1 MKTANFKEKA
11 GKTVFTIAAMICVIA
26 VIAIF
31 GFMIVKSLP
40 AFRKI
45 GFFNFVFGD
54 NWSPDRLDKY
64 DDASLSGTYGVFKMI
79 IGTLAATVGALVIG
93 GTLGYFTAV
102 FIAFYCPERL
112 KKIFSSTVNLLAGIP
127 SVVYGFFGIMFLLPL
142 LANFAPNNGSGLLA
156 TSLILGI
163 MIMPTVVSLSK
174 TSLEAVP
181 RAYYE
186 GALALGSTHSQ
197 AVFGTV
203 TKAAKSG
210 VTASLVLGIGR
221 ALGETMA
228 VVMVAGNSV
237 AYPDSLFNS
246 FRVLTANIVM
256 EMGYAGEVQ
265 QGALVA
271 TGVILLVFVLI
282 VNLIFGAI
290 SKKTIKSAV
299 NKTGLFSRIFKKDD
313 EKSNVTGK
321 ITNGIATDEKS
332 GVKNSVASGVAS
344 KITSGVATD
353 EKSNEKGGEKNDAKN
368 GVTKRN
374 IFFEKIGDFF
384 SSLKYKMK
392 TASVGAGVSVGAGIF
407 AGITLLL
414 IIGFVLVK
422 GAPTLFSNPHLLFGK
437 YEFNSEKITILP
449 SIVTTL
455 MTVALSLL
463 VAVPIGIC
471 TAIFLNEY
479 AKKNNVFIKIIRGAI
494 DLLNGVPSIVY
505 GLFGMITFVALIKG
519 RSTIMAGSLT
529 VGIML
534 LPTIVRSTEESLK
547 SVQDSLR
554 EGSFALGAGKMRTIF
569 KIVLPSALP
578 GILSAIILSMGR
590 VISESAPF
598 IYTMGSVI
606 SAMPGGYFDSNATLA
621 VALYRLSGEGW
632 YVNEAYAT
640 AVVLIVLVLAL
651 NFLAELIA
659 GKLNKKLQGEK

>member
-31 GFMIVKSLP
+31 GFMLVKSLP
-40 AFRKI
+40 TFRKI

-299 NKTGLFSRIFKKDD
+299 NKTCLFSRIFKKDD
-313 EKSNVTGK
+313 EKS
-321 ITNGIATDEKS
+321 A
-332 GVKNSVASGVAS
+332 VKNSVASGVAS

-353 EKSNEKGGEKNDAKN
+353 EKGGEKNDAKSD
-368 GVTKRN
+368 VTKRN
-374 IFFEKIGDFF
+374 IVFEKIGDFF

-479 AKKNNVFIKIIRGAI
+479 AKKNNVFIKIIREAI

-606 SAMPGGYFDSNATLA
+606 SAIPTGYFDSNATLA

>member
-1 MKTANFKEKA
+1 MNTTKIKEKT
-11 GKTVFTIAAMICVIA
+11 GQTIFTVAAIICVIA
-26 VIAIF
+26 VAAIF
-31 GFMIVKSLP
+31 VFMLIKSIP
-40 AFRKI
+40 ALNKI
-45 GFFNFVFGD
+45 GLFDFIFGD

-64 DDASLSGTYGVFKMI
+64 ENATLSGSYGILKMI
-79 IGTLAATVGALVIG
+79 VGTLAATVGALLIG

-102 FIAFYCPERL
+102 FIAFYCPKKL
-112 KKIFSSTVNLLAGIP
+112 KKIFSSMVNLLAGIP
-127 SVVYGFFGIMFLLPL
+127 SVVYGFFGIVFLLPL

-181 RAYYE
+181 RCYYE
-186 GALALGSTHSQ
+186 GATALGSTHSQ

-282 VNLIFGAI
+282 VNLVFGFI
-290 SKKTIKSAV
+290 SKKAIKGAV
-299 NKTGLFSRIFKKDD
+299 EGKGLFSKIFKR
-313 EKSNVTGK
+313 
-321 ITNGIATDEKS
+321 
-332 GVKNSVASGVAS
+332 
-344 KITSGVATD
+344 
-353 EKSNEKGGEKNDAKN
+353 NEK
-368 GVTKRN
+368 TKKTT
-374 IFFEKIGDFF
+374 FLTKCKDKIAGF
-384 SSLKYKMK
+384 KYKIK
-392 TASVGAGVSVGAGIF
+392 AANIGAGIAISAGVF
-407 AGITLLL
+407 AGTILLL
-414 IIGFVLVK
+414 VIGFIFVK
-422 GAPTLFSNPHLLFGK
+422 GAPHLFTNPHLLFGK
-437 YEFNSEKITILP
+437 YKFDSEQITILP
-449 SIVTTL
+449 SIITTL
-455 MTVALSLL
+455 MTVGLSLL
-463 VAVPIGIC
+463 ISVPIGIC
-471 TAIFLNEY
+471 TAVFLNEY
-479 AKKNNVFIKIIRGAI
+479 AKKNNFFIKIIRGAI

-505 GLFGMITFVALIKG
+505 GLFGMITFVALIG
-519 RSTIMAGSLT
+519 GTSSILAGTLTIS
-529 VGIML
+529 IML

-554 EGSFALGAGKMRTIF
+554 EGSLALGAGKMRTIF

-578 GILSAIILSMGR
+578 GIMSAIILSMGR
-590 VISESAPF
+590 VIAESAPF

-606 SAMPGGYFDSNATLA
+606 SATPAGYLDSNATLA

-640 AVVLIVLVLAL
+640 AVVLIILVLGL
-651 NFLAELIA
+651 NLLAELIA
-659 GKLNKKLQGEK
+659 GKLNKKLQGDK

>member
-1 MKTANFKEKA
+1 M
-11 GKTVFTIAAMICVIA
+11 FTIAAMICVIA

-31 GFMIVKSLP
+31 GFMLVKSLP

-127 SVVYGFFGIMFLLPL
+127 SVVYGFFGITFLLPL

-203 TKAAKSG
+203 TKAAESG

-313 EKSNVTGK
+313 EKS
-321 ITNGIATDEKS
+321 

-353 EKSNEKGGEKNDAKN
+353 EKGGEKNDAKN

-455 MTVALSLL
+455 MTLALSLL

-471 TAIFLNEY
+471 TAISLNEY

-606 SAMPGGYFDSNATLA
+606 SAMPAGYFDSNATLA

-659 GKLNKKLQGEK
+659 GKLNKKLQGKK

>member
-31 GFMIVKSLP
+31 GFMLVKSLP

-127 SVVYGFFGIMFLLPL
+127 SVVYGFFGITFLLPL

-299 NKTGLFSRIFKKDD
+299 NKTGLFSQIFKK
-313 EKSNVTGK
+313 N
-321 ITNGIATDEKS
+321 DEKS

-344 KITSGVATD
+344 KITSGVASKITSGVATD
-353 EKSNEKGGEKNDAKN
+353 EKGGEKNDAKN
-368 GVTKRN
+368 GGTKRN
-374 IFFEKIGDFF
+374 IVFEKIGDFF

-422 GAPTLFSNPHLLFGK
+422 GAPTLFANPHLLFGK

-606 SAMPGGYFDSNATLA
+606 SAMPTGYFDSNATLA

>member
-1 MKTANFKEKA
+1 MNTTKIKEKT
-11 GKTVFTIAAMICVIA
+11 GQTIFTVAAIICVIA
-26 VIAIF
+26 VAAIF
-31 GFMIVKSLP
+31 IFMLIKSIP
-40 AFRKI
+40 ALNKI
-45 GFFNFVFGD
+45 GLFDFIFGD

-64 DDASLSGTYGVFKMI
+64 ENATLSGSYGILKMI
-79 IGTLAATVGALVIG
+79 VGTLAATVGALLIG

-102 FIAFYCPERL
+102 FIAFYCPKKL
-112 KKIFSSTVNLLAGIP
+112 KKIFSSMVNLLAGIP
-127 SVVYGFFGIMFLLPL
+127 SVVYGFFGIVFLLPL

-181 RAYYE
+181 RCYYE
-186 GALALGSTHSQ
+186 GATALGSTHSQ

-282 VNLIFGAI
+282 VNLVFGFI
-290 SKKTIKSAV
+290 SKKAIKGAV
-299 NKTGLFSRIFKKDD
+299 EGKGLFSKIFKR
-313 EKSNVTGK
+313 
-321 ITNGIATDEKS
+321 
-332 GVKNSVASGVAS
+332 
-344 KITSGVATD
+344 
-353 EKSNEKGGEKNDAKN
+353 NEK
-368 GVTKRN
+368 TKKTT
-374 IFFEKIGDFF
+374 FLTKCKDKIAGF
-384 SSLKYKMK
+384 KYKIK
-392 TASVGAGVSVGAGIF
+392 AANIGAGMAISAGVF
-407 AGITLLL
+407 AGTILLL
-414 IIGFVLVK
+414 VIGFIFVK
-422 GAPTLFSNPHLLFGK
+422 GAPHLFTNPHLLFGK
-437 YEFNSEKITILP
+437 YKFDSEQITILP
-449 SIVTTL
+449 SIITTL
-455 MTVALSLL
+455 MTVGLSLL
-463 VAVPIGIC
+463 ISVPIGIC
-471 TAIFLNEY
+471 TAVFLNEY
-479 AKKNNVFIKIIRGAI
+479 AKKNNFFIKIIRGAI

-505 GLFGMITFVALIKG
+505 GLFGMITFVALIG
-519 RSTIMAGSLT
+519 GTSSILAGTLTIS
-529 VGIML
+529 IML

-554 EGSFALGAGKMRTIF
+554 EGSLALGAGKMRTIF

-578 GILSAIILSMGR
+578 GIMSAIILSMGR
-590 VISESAPF
+590 VIAESAPF

-606 SAMPGGYFDSNATLA
+606 SATPAGYLDSNATLA

-640 AVVLIVLVLAL
+640 AVVLIILVLGL
-651 NFLAELIA
+651 NLLAELIA
-659 GKLNKKLQGEK
+659 GKLNKKLQGDK

>member
-1 MKTANFKEKA
+1 MNTTKIKEKT
-11 GKTVFTIAAMICVIA
+11 GQTIFTVAAVICVIA
-26 VIAIF
+26 VAAIF
-31 GFMIVKSLP
+31 VFMLIKSIP
-40 AFRKI
+40 ALNKI
-45 GFFNFVFGD
+45 GLFDFIFGD

-64 DDASLSGTYGVFKMI
+64 ENATLSGSYGILKMI
-79 IGTLAATVGALVIG
+79 VGTLAATVGALLIG

-102 FIAFYCPERL
+102 FIAFYCPKKL
-112 KKIFSSTVNLLAGIP
+112 KKIFSSMINLLAGIP
-127 SVVYGFFGIMFLLPL
+127 SVVYGFFGIVFLLPL

-181 RAYYE
+181 RSYYE

-237 AYPDSLFNS
+237 AYPETFFNS

-290 SKKTIKSAV
+290 SKKAV
-299 NKTGLFSRIFKKDD
+299 KGAVGGKGLFSKFFKKN
-313 EKSNVTGK
+313 EKTKKNTFWTK
-321 ITNGIATDEKS
+321 IT
-332 GVKNSVASGVAS
+332 
-344 KITSGVATD
+344 
-353 EKSNEKGGEKNDAKN
+353 DA
-368 GVTKRN
+368 
-374 IFFEKIGDFF
+374 F
-384 SSLKYKMK
+384 STFKYKIK
-392 TASVGAGVSVGAGIF
+392 TANIAAGTSIAAGIF
-407 AGITLLL
+407 AGAVLLL
-414 IIGFVLVK
+414 VIGFIFVK
-422 GAPTLFSNPHLLFGK
+422 GFPTLISSPHLLFGK
-437 YEFNSEKITILP
+437 YEFDSEKITILP
-449 SIVTTL
+449 SIITTL
-455 MTVALSLL
+455 MTVGLSLL
-463 VAVPIGIC
+463 ISVPIGLC

-479 AKKNNVFIKIIRGAI
+479 ASKNNFFIKIIRGAI

-505 GLFGMITFVALIKG
+505 GLFGMITFVALIG
-519 RSTIMAGSLT
+519 GTSSILAGTLTIS
-529 VGIML
+529 IML

-554 EGSFALGAGKMRTIF
+554 EGSLALGAGKMRTIF

-578 GILSAIILSMGR
+578 GIMSAIILSMGR
-590 VISESAPF
+590 VIAESAPF

-606 SAMPGGYFDSNATLA
+606 SATPTGYLDSNATLA

-640 AVVLIVLVLAL
+640 AVVLIILVLGL
-651 NFLAELIA
+651 NLLAELIA
-659 GKLNKKLQGEK
+659 GKLNKKLQGDK

>member
-31 GFMIVKSLP
+31 GFMLVKSLP

-79 IGTLAATVGALVIG
+79 TGTLAATVGALVIG

-127 SVVYGFFGIMFLLPL
+127 SVVYGFFGITFLLPL

-237 AYPDSLFNS
+237 AYPDSIFNS

-290 SKKTIKSAV
+290 SKTTIKSAV

-313 EKSNVTGK
+313 EKS
-321 ITNGIATDEKS
+321 
-332 GVKNSVASGVAS
+332 GVKNSVASGVA
-344 KITSGVATD
+344 TD
-353 EKSNEKGGEKNDAKN
+353 EKGDEKGGEKNDATS
-368 GVTKRN
+368 GVTNRN
-374 IFFEKIGDFF
+374 IVFEKIGDFF

-422 GAPTLFSNPHLLFGK
+422 GAPTLFTNPHLLFGK

-449 SIVTTL
+449 SIATTL

>member
-1 MKTANFKEKA
+1 M
-11 GKTVFTIAAMICVIA
+11 FTIAAMICVIA

-31 GFMIVKSLP
+31 GFMLVKSLP

-313 EKSNVTGK
+313 EKS
-321 ITNGIATDEKS
+321 
-332 GVKNSVASGVAS
+332 GVKTSVASGVAS

-353 EKSNEKGGEKNDAKN
+353 EKSDEKGGEKNDAKS

-392 TASVGAGVSVGAGIF
+392 TTSVGAGVSVGAGIF

-422 GAPTLFSNPHLLFGK
+422 GAPTLFTNPHLLFGK
-437 YEFNSEKITILP
+437 YEFNSEKITVLP

>member
-31 GFMIVKSLP
+31 GFMLVKSLP

-127 SVVYGFFGIMFLLPL
+127 SVVYGFFGITFLLPL

-203 TKAAKSG
+203 TKAAESG

-313 EKSNVTGK
+313 EKS
-321 ITNGIATDEKS
+321 DE
-332 GVKNSVASGVAS
+332 KNSVASGVAS
-344 KITSGVATD
+344 KITNGVASKITSGVATY
-353 EKSNEKGGEKNDAKN
+353 EKGSEKNDAKS

-374 IFFEKIGDFF
+374 IVFEKIADFF

-606 SAMPGGYFDSNATLA
+606 SAIPAGYFDSNATLA

>member
-79 IGTLAATVGALVIG
+79 IGTLAATVGSLVIG

-127 SVVYGFFGIMFLLPL
+127 SVVYGFFGITFLLPL

-163 MIMPTVVSLSK
+163 MITPTVVSLSK

-181 RAYYE
+181 RSYYE

-313 EKSNVTGK
+313 EKSGVKNIVTSNVT
-321 ITNGIATDEKS
+321 TDEK
-332 GVKNSVASGVAS
+332 N
-344 KITSGVATD
+344 
-353 EKSNEKGGEKNDAKN
+353 NAKN
-368 GVTKRN
+368 GGTKRN

-606 SAMPGGYFDSNATLA
+606 SAIPKGYFDSNATLA

>member
-1 MKTANFKEKA
+1 MNTTKIKEKT
-11 GKTVFTIAAMICVIA
+11 GQTIFTVAAIICVIA
-26 VIAIF
+26 VAAIF
-31 GFMIVKSLP
+31 IFMLIKSIP
-40 AFRKI
+40 ALNKI
-45 GFFNFVFGD
+45 GLFDFIFGD

-64 DDASLSGTYGVFKMI
+64 ENATLSGSYGILKMI
-79 IGTLAATVGALVIG
+79 VGTLAATIGALLIG

-102 FIAFYCPERL
+102 FIAFYCPKKL
-112 KKIFSSTVNLLAGIP
+112 KKIFTSMVNLLAGIP
-127 SVVYGFFGIMFLLPL
+127 SVVYGFFGIVFLLPM

-181 RAYYE
+181 RCYYE
-186 GALALGSTHSQ
+186 GATALGSTHSQ
-197 AVFGTV
+197 AVFGTI

-210 VTASLVLGIGR
+210 VTASLVLGTGR

-282 VNLIFGAI
+282 VNLVFGFI
-290 SKKTIKSAV
+290 SKKAIKGAV
-299 NKTGLFSRIFKKDD
+299 EGKGLFSKIFKR
-313 EKSNVTGK
+313 
-321 ITNGIATDEKS
+321 
-332 GVKNSVASGVAS
+332 
-344 KITSGVATD
+344 
-353 EKSNEKGGEKNDAKN
+353 NEK
-368 GVTKRN
+368 TKKTT
-374 IFFEKIGDFF
+374 FWTKCKDKIAGF
-384 SSLKYKMK
+384 KYKIK
-392 TASVGAGVSVGAGIF
+392 VANIGAGAAISAGVF
-407 AGITLLL
+407 AGTILLL
-414 IIGFVLVK
+414 VIGFIFVK
-422 GAPTLFSNPHLLFGK
+422 GAPHLFTNPHLLFGK
-437 YEFNSEKITILP
+437 YKFDSEQITILP
-449 SIVTTL
+449 SIITTL
-455 MTVALSLL
+455 MTVGLSLL
-463 VAVPIGIC
+463 ISVPIGIC
-471 TAIFLNEY
+471 TAVFLNEY
-479 AKKNNVFIKIIRGAI
+479 AKKNNFFIKIIRGAI

-505 GLFGMITFVALIKG
+505 GLFGMITFVALIG
-519 RSTIMAGSLT
+519 GTSSILAGTLTIS
-529 VGIML
+529 IML

-554 EGSFALGAGKMRTIF
+554 EGSLALGAGKMRTIF

-578 GILSAIILSMGR
+578 GIMSAIILSMGR
-590 VISESAPF
+590 VIAESAPF

-606 SAMPGGYFDSNATLA
+606 SATPAGYLDSNATLA

-640 AVVLIVLVLAL
+640 AVVLIILVLGL
-651 NFLAELIA
+651 NLLAELIA
-659 GKLNKKLQGEK
+659 GKLNKKLQGDK

>member
-1 MKTANFKEKA
+1 MNTTKIKEKT
-11 GKTVFTIAAMICVIA
+11 GQTIFTVAAIICVIA
-26 VIAIF
+26 VAAIF
-31 GFMIVKSLP
+31 VFMLIKSIP
-40 AFRKI
+40 ALNKI
-45 GFFNFVFGD
+45 GLFDFIFGD

-64 DDASLSGTYGVFKMI
+64 ENATLSGSYGILKMI
-79 IGTLAATVGALVIG
+79 VGTLAATVGALLIG

-102 FIAFYCPERL
+102 FIAFYCPKKL
-112 KKIFSSTVNLLAGIP
+112 KKIFSSMVNLLAGIP
-127 SVVYGFFGIMFLLPL
+127 SVVYGFFGIVFLLPL

-181 RAYYE
+181 RCYYE
-186 GALALGSTHSQ
+186 GATALGSTHSQ
-197 AVFGTV
+197 AVFGTI

-282 VNLIFGAI
+282 VNLVFGFI
-290 SKKTIKSAV
+290 SKKAIKGAV
-299 NKTGLFSRIFKKDD
+299 EGKGLFSKIFKR
-313 EKSNVTGK
+313 
-321 ITNGIATDEKS
+321 
-332 GVKNSVASGVAS
+332 
-344 KITSGVATD
+344 
-353 EKSNEKGGEKNDAKN
+353 NEK
-368 GVTKRN
+368 TKKTT
-374 IFFEKIGDFF
+374 FWTKCKDKIAGF
-384 SSLKYKMK
+384 KYKIKM
-392 TASVGAGVSVGAGIF
+392 ANIGAGAAISAGVF
-407 AGITLLL
+407 AGTILLL
-414 IIGFVLVK
+414 VIGFIFVK
-422 GAPTLFSNPHLLFGK
+422 GAPHLFTNPHLLFGK
-437 YEFNSEKITILP
+437 YKFDSEQITILP
-449 SIVTTL
+449 SIITTL
-455 MTVALSLL
+455 MTVGLSLL
-463 VAVPIGIC
+463 ISVPIGIC
-471 TAIFLNEY
+471 TAVFLNEY
-479 AKKNNVFIKIIRGAI
+479 AKKNNFFIKIIRGAI
-494 DLLNGVPSIVY
+494 DQLNGVPSIVY
-505 GLFGMITFVALIKG
+505 GLFGMITFVALIG
-519 RSTIMAGSLT
+519 GTSSILAGTLTIS
-529 VGIML
+529 IML

-554 EGSFALGAGKMRTIF
+554 EGSLALGAGKMRTIF

-578 GILSAIILSMGR
+578 GIMSAIILSMGR
-590 VISESAPF
+590 VIAESAPF

-606 SAMPGGYFDSNATLA
+606 SAMPTGYLDSNATLA

-640 AVVLIVLVLAL
+640 AVVLIILVLGL
-651 NFLAELIA
+651 NLLAELIA
-659 GKLNKKLQGEK
+659 GKLNKKLQGDK

>member
-31 GFMIVKSLP
+31 GFMLVKSLP

-64 DDASLSGTYGVFKMI
+64 ADASLSGTYGVFKMI

-282 VNLIFGAI
+282 VNLIFGAT

-313 EKSNVTGK
+313 EKS
-321 ITNGIATDEKS
+321 D
-332 GVKNSVASGVAS
+332 VKTSVASGVAS

-353 EKSNEKGGEKNDAKN
+353 EKGGEKNDAKN

-392 TASVGAGVSVGAGIF
+392 TASVGAGVSIGAGIF

-606 SAMPGGYFDSNATLA
+606 SAMPTGYFDSNATLA

>member
-1 MKTANFKEKA
+1 MNTTKIKEKT
-11 GKTVFTIAAMICVIA
+11 GQTIFTVAAVICVIA
-26 VIAIF
+26 VAAIF
-31 GFMIVKSLP
+31 VFMLIKSIP
-40 AFRKI
+40 ALNKI
-45 GFFNFVFGD
+45 GLFDFIFGD

-64 DDASLSGTYGVFKMI
+64 ENATLSGSYGILKMI
-79 IGTLAATVGALVIG
+79 VGTLAATVGALLIG

-102 FIAFYCPERL
+102 FIAFYCPKKL
-112 KKIFSSTVNLLAGIP
+112 KKIFSSMVNLLAGIP
-127 SVVYGFFGIMFLLPL
+127 SVVYGFFGIVFLLPL
-142 LANFAPNNGSGLLA
+142 LANIAPNNGSGLLA

-181 RAYYE
+181 RSYYE

-282 VNLIFGAI
+282 VNLVFGAI
-290 SKKTIKSAV
+290 SKKAIKGAV
-299 NKTGLFSRIFKKDD
+299 EGKGLFSKIFKR
-313 EKSNVTGK
+313 
-321 ITNGIATDEKS
+321 
-332 GVKNSVASGVAS
+332 
-344 KITSGVATD
+344 
-353 EKSNEKGGEKNDAKN
+353 NEK
-368 GVTKRN
+368 TKKTT
-374 IFFEKIGDFF
+374 FWTKCKDKIAGF
-384 SSLKYKMK
+384 KYKIK
-392 TASVGAGVSVGAGIF
+392 TANIGAGAAIIAGVF
-407 AGITLLL
+407 AGTILLL
-414 IIGFVLVK
+414 VIGFIFIK
-422 GAPTLFSNPHLLFGK
+422 GFPTLISSPHLLFGK

-449 SIVTTL
+449 SIITTL

-463 VAVPIGIC
+463 IAVPIGLC

-479 AKKNNVFIKIIRGAI
+479 AKKNNFFIKIIRGAI

-505 GLFGMITFVALIKG
+505 GLFGMITFVALIG
-519 RSTIMAGSLT
+519 GTSSILAGTLTIS
-529 VGIML
+529 IML

-554 EGSFALGAGKMRTIF
+554 EGSLALGAGKMRTIF

-578 GILSAIILSMGR
+578 GIMSAIILSMGR
-590 VISESAPF
+590 IIAESAPF

-606 SAMPGGYFDSNATLA
+606 SATPTGYLDSNATLA
-621 VALYRLSGEGW
+621 VALYRLAGEGW

-640 AVVLIVLVLAL
+640 AVVLIILVLGL
-651 NFLAELIA
+651 NLLAEFIA
-659 GKLNKKLQGEK
+659 GKLNKKLQGDK

>member
-31 GFMIVKSLP
+31 GFMLVKSLP

-313 EKSNVTGK
+313 EKS
-321 ITNGIATDEKS
+321 

-353 EKSNEKGGEKNDAKN
+353 EKGGEKNDAKN

-374 IFFEKIGDFF
+374 IVFEKIGDFF

-422 GAPTLFSNPHLLFGK
+422 GAPTLFTNPHLLFGK

-449 SIVTTL
+449 SIATTL

-606 SAMPGGYFDSNATLA
+606 SAIPTGYFDSNATLA

>member
-31 GFMIVKSLP
+31 GFMLVKSLP

-181 RAYYE
+181 RSYYE

-332 GVKNSVASGVAS
+332 GVKNIV
-344 KITSGVATD
+344 TSDVTTD
-353 EKSNEKGGEKNDAKN
+353 KKNDAKN

-374 IFFEKIGDFF
+374 IVFEKIGDFF

-422 GAPTLFSNPHLLFGK
+422 GAPTLFTNPHLLFGK

>member
-31 GFMIVKSLP
+31 GFMLVKSLP

-127 SVVYGFFGIMFLLPL
+127 SVVYGFFGITFLLPL

-203 TKAAKSG
+203 TKAAESG
-210 VTASLVLGIGR
+210 VTATLVLGIGR

-313 EKSNVTGK
+313 EKS
-321 ITNGIATDEKS
+321 

-353 EKSNEKGGEKNDAKN
+353 EKGGEKNDAKN

>member
-31 GFMIVKSLP
+31 GFMLVKSLP

-45 GFFNFVFGD
+45 GFFDFVFGD

-127 SVVYGFFGIMFLLPL
+127 SVVYGFFGITFLLPL

-163 MIMPTVVSLSK
+163 MITPTVVSLSK

-197 AVFGTV
+197 AIFGTV

-313 EKSNVTGK
+313 EKS
-321 ITNGIATDEKS
+321 

-353 EKSNEKGGEKNDAKN
+353 EKGGEKGGEKNDAKS

-374 IFFEKIGDFF
+374 IVFEKIGDFF

-422 GAPTLFSNPHLLFGK
+422 GAPTLFTNPHLLFGK